1 MSGQYT
7 HKHGKVASGRP
18 AGSEPEG
25 PTELSKRSWWAALK
39 RAVRE
44 FGKDNLTDWA
54 AALTYYS
61 VLSIFPAMIV
71 LTAVLGLLGPS
82 ATQTLID
89 NISTM
94 APGQAGDVLINAI
107 KELQYS
113 ESVAGPLAVI
123 GLAGALWAAS
133 GYIGAFMRASNAIY
147 EMPEGRPAW
156 KTVPLR
162 VGLTLAVVVLLA
174 LCAVGVVATGAVA
187 DRAGQM
193 LGIGSTGVL
202 VWDIAKWPVIAAL
215 AGLAFA
221 LLYWASPNVKHP
233 GFRWLTPG
241 GVLAVVV
248 WVLASA
254 GFVFYVANFG
264 SYNKTY
270 GSLGGVIGFLVWL
283 WISNIAILLGAEL
296 DAELARGQRIEA
308 GQPAEQEPFLP
319 PRDTRAM
326 NEQDIP
332 PTAHF

>member
-1 MSGQYT
+1 MLGQDAYE
-7 HKHGKVASGRP
+7 HVEVVSGR
-18 AGSEPEG
+18 AADSVPEG
-25 PTELSKRSWWAALK
+25 PTELSKRSWWAVLK
-39 RAVRE
+39 RTVRE
-44 FGKDNLTDWA
+44 FSKDNLTDWA

-61 VLSIFPAMIV
+61 VLSLFPAVIV

-89 NISTM
+89 NINTTV
-94 APGQAGDVLINAI
+94 PRQGRDVLVTAI
-107 KELQYS
+107 RELQHS
-113 ESVAGPLAVI
+113 QGSAGPLAII
-123 GLAGALWAAS
+123 GLAGALWSAS
-133 GYIGAFMRASNAIY
+133 AYIGAFMRASNAIY
-147 EMPEGRPAW
+147 EIPEGRPGW

-162 VGLTLAVVVLLA
+162 VGLTLVVVVVLA
-174 LCAVGVVATGAVA
+174 LCAVGVVATGVVA
-187 DRAGQM
+187 ERVGQL

-202 VWDIAKWPVIAAL
+202 VWDIAKWPVL
-215 AGLAFA
+215 AVLVSLMFA
-221 LLYWASPNVKHP
+221 LLYWASPNVKQP

-254 GFVFYVANFG
+254 GFAFYVANFG

-326 NEQDIP
+326 NEQDTP
-332 PTAHF
+332 PVTQG